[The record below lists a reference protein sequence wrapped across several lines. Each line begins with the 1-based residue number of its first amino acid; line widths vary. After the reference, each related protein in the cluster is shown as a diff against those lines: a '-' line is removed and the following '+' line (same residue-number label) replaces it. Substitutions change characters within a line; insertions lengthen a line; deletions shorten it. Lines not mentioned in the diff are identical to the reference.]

1 MKFLLT
7 RCQDSFEEE
16 CVKIAVSVTAY
27 DGLWHKSEVKLTLD
41 KFNILLTVH
50 RDISLH
56 IPIVVYTGQ

>member
-27 DGLWHKSEVKLTLD
+27 DGL
-41 KFNILLTVH
+41 
-50 RDISLH
+50 
-56 IPIVVYTGQ
+56 